1 MPRKNMKDGL
11 YTAGEIARRAGLTR
25 QTVHH
30 YTVLGLIAPVE
41 RTGGGFRLYAES
53 ALRRIRLV
61 RGLLSTGYTLRD
73 LSETYF
79 KEK

>member
-1 MPRKNMKDGL
+1 MRGKSLRDGL
-11 YTAGEIARRAGLTR
+11 HTAGQLARKSGLSR

-30 YTVLGLIAPVE
+30 YTVLGLIVPVE
-41 RTGGGFRLYAES
+41 RTEGGFRLYDDS

-79 KEK
+79 REK

>member
-1 MPRKNMKDGL
+1 MRRKTVKDGL
-11 YTAGEIARRAGLTR
+11 YTAGELARRAGMTR

-30 YTVLGLIAPVE
+30 YTVLGLIVPVE
-41 RTGGGFRLYAES
+41 RTEGGFRLYDDS

-61 RGLLSTGYTLRD
+61 QGLLSTGYTLRD

>member
-1 MPRKNMKDGL
+1 MRRKDVKDGL
-11 YTAGEIARRAGLTR
+11 HTAGELARRAGLTR

-41 RTGGGFRLYAES
+41 RTGGGFRLYDES
-53 ALRRIRLV
+53 ALRRIRIV
-61 RGLLSTGYTLRD
+61 QGLLSTGYTLRD

>member
-1 MPRKNMKDGL
+1 MRRKSLKDRL
-11 YTAGEIARRAGLTR
+11 YTAGELARKAGMTR

-41 RTGGGFRLYAES
+41 RTGGGFRLYDDS

-79 KEK
+79 KER